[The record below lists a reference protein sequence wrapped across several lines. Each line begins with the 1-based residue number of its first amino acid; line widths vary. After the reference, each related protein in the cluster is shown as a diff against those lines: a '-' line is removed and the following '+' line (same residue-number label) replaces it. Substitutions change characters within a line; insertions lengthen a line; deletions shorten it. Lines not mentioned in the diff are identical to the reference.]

1 MQVCLEF
8 LVKIHFLVG
17 VSLGVCRRL
26 SMSYFSKDIQWLGAN
41 LKGKRGIFSLLVLL
55 GVFG

>member
-8 LVKIHFLVG
+8 LVKIHLLVG
-17 VSLGVCRRL
+17 VSLGVSRRL
-26 SMSYFSKDIQWLGAN
+26 SMSYFSKDIQWLSAN
-41 LKGKRGIFSLLVLL
+41 LKGKRGIFSLSVLL